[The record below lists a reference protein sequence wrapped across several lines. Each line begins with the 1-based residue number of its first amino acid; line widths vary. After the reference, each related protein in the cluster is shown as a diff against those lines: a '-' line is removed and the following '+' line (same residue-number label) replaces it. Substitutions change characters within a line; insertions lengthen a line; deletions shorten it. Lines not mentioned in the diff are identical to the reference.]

1 MDLPRDKHPKMCNQD
16 LEDPECSSF
25 EGYCGVGDQK
35 GELCVLREKKIS
47 KQKGEMVAVSVT

>member
-1 MDLPRDKHPKMCNQD
+1 MLVGVTRGG
-16 LEDPECSSF
+16 
-25 EGYCGVGDQK
+25 GYCGVGDQK